1 MNSSM
6 LKIRPFEKGDLAAIR
21 QFTDREIG
29 AGYYSE
35 KEVQD
40 VFDRSSKNGVMCS
53 LLLEDEYG
61 EIRGVRISYPPGNWK
76 HGKGKALSAGKWP
89 YPVDQTA
96 YFQSLFI
103 SNDLQGHGWGGRLSQ
118 ESLYVLKE
126 IGAKGV
132 VCHSW
137 KESPNDSS
145 TRYLR
150 KLGFELIEE
159 HPEYWKDV
167 DYNCTRCLKPPCKCT
182 AQEMYL
188 DLNKVNSG
196 RHGDH

>member
-1 MNSSM
+1 MNGRM
-6 LKIRPFEKGDLAAIR
+6 LKIRPFKKEDLEAIR

-29 AGYYSE
+29 AGYYTTKELQEIFE
-35 KEVQD
+35 K
-40 VFDRSSKNGVMCS
+40 SSKNGTMCS
-53 LLLEDEYG
+53 LLLENEFN
-61 EIRGVRISYPPGNWK
+61 EIMAVRISYPPNQWK
-76 HGKGKALSAGKWP
+76 HGKGKALRSEKWP
-89 YPVDQTA
+89 HLLEQTA

-103 SNDLQGHGWGGRLSQ
+103 ANELQGQGWGGRLSQ

-145 TRYLR
+145 TRYLK

-167 DYNCTRCLKPPCKCT
+167 DYNCTRCGKPPCKCT

-188 DLNKVNSG
+188 DLNKI
-196 RHGDH
+196 